1 MRVKKHRDLMGFIS
15 YNCNDVREPLRE
27 PPKASKHAN
36 LGHEMFKPWTRTII
50 RMVHKGSHHKI
61 DQRGSVSGSAW
72 EVGRLAGP
80 LFSEVGAL
88 F

>member
-1 MRVKKHRDLMGFIS
+1 MGFIS

-27 PPKASKHAN
+27 PLKASKHAN
-36 LGHEMFKPWTRTII
+36 LGHEILKPSTHTII

-61 DQRGSVSGSAW
+61 DQPGSVSGRAW

-80 LFSEVGAL
+80 LFCEVGAP